1 MQNAFSRLWMKQ
13 VVNLSIFFMSVS
25 SELQSS
31 VSCLLF
37 LEKYLQISVEKSMYF
52 QSNFLLLSKTRK
64 YDFLPNFDLILW

>member
-1 MQNAFSRLWMKQ
+1 MDETGCQP
-13 VVNLSIFFMSVS
+13 VDFFYVGI
-25 SELQSS
+25 
-31 VSCLLF
+31 VWTPVFCLLSPF